1 VVAATLAVL
10 VLLPYLV
17 LLAFFVAGLAR
28 LRLERAPLLLVGFLA
43 YYNLIH
49 VATHGYARYRLPVLP
64 VLFLVAGSAWAAGRS
79 LPALSRSRKAVAAGT
94 ALVLVLS
101 LIPSF
106 RLWVADRALG
116 APERETPEEP
126 GPP

>member
-1 VVAATLAVL
+1 
-10 VLLPYLV
+10 
-17 LLAFFVAGLAR
+17 
-28 LRLERAPLLLVGFLA
+28 
-43 YYNLIH
+43 
-49 VATHGYARYRLPVLP
+49 
-64 VLFLVAGSAWAAGRS
+64 
-79 LPALSRSRKAVAAGT
+79 VAAGT

>member
-1 VVAATLAVL
+1 
-10 VLLPYLV
+10 
-17 LLAFFVAGLAR
+17 
-28 LRLERAPLLLVGFLA
+28 VGFLV

-64 VLFLVAGSAWAAGRS
+64 VLFVGAALSWAAGRS
-79 LPALSRSRKAVAAGT
+79 PALLSKPRKAVAAGA

-106 RLWVADRALG
+106 RLWAADRALG
-116 APERETPEEP
+116 APEREAPEEP